1 MDGSKREIRSERSGV
16 VSDQGV
22 RVAEKAIGEQGI
34 GERVIGEQESLSM
47 SDREVI
53 KIDNTIRNE

>member
-22 RVAEKAIGEQGI
+22 SIAEREFGEQGI
-34 GERVIGEQESLSM
+34 GERVISEQANLGT

-53 KIDNTIRNE
+53 KIKNTQ